1 MLNSR
6 DISLLRDDV
15 ERNCRAFL
23 SRCEAGGLKV
33 LVTQTVRDREYQN
46 YLYSLG
52 RTAPGNIVTNA
63 REPSF
68 HSDAAGLAFDIC
80 QNIKGQEYSDIAF
93 FRRCGEIGKSFGFS
107 WGGDWKDFPDL
118 PHFQWDAGG
127 TFSGVMVREG
137 RIPPSMP
144 VYGEEDGDLTQERFN
159 ELMEGYLDTLRE
171 AEPSAYSAAARAWA
185 EEKGIIL
192 GNAEGQ
198 KQYKMF
204 CTREQMITFLKRLE
218 DSRGE

>member
-6 DISLLRDDV
+6 DISRLRDDV
-15 ERNCRAFL
+15 EANCRAFL
-23 SRCEAGGLKV
+23 RRCEAEGLKV
-33 LVTQTVRDREYQN
+33 LVTQTVRDSEYQS

-52 RTAPGNIVTNA
+52 RTVPGNIVTNA

-80 QNIKGQEYSDIAF
+80 KNVRGEEYSDIGF
-93 FRRCGEIGKSFGFS
+93 FLRCGAIGKDLGFS
-107 WGGDWKDFPDL
+107 WGGDWESFPDL

-127 TFSGVMVREG
+127 AYSGATVRAG
-137 RIPPSMP
+137 NLPPAMP
-144 VYGEEDGDLTQERFN
+144 VYGEEDGDLTQEHFN
-159 ELMEGYLDTLRE
+159 ELMEGYLNTLRE
-171 AEPSAYSAAARAWA
+171 AEPSDYSAAARAWA

-192 GNAEGQ
+192 GNAQGQ

-218 DSRGE
+218 DSRRE